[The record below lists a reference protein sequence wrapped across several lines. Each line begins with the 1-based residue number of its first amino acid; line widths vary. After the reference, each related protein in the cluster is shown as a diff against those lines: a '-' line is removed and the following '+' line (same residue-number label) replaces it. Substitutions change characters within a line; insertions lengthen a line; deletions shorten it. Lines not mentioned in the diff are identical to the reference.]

1 MQLGAE
7 IKLTTFPGLRGW
19 AGLAILSLALAGV
32 FALLLALSRTPG
44 VENILLWPLDFFNK
58 GLVIHVV
65 FSFIVWFLSVFGA
78 ILSIAT
84 VRLGGVSGL
93 LEKILLII
101 AYAST
106 VMLFAPS
113 FMNRGEATLNN
124 YIPAI
129 TDPLYYSGLVAL
141 GGSLGIMALRLLVA
155 FSTSAGRWRQPFCFG
170 ALVAAFLYLLALAV
184 FTVTGVRLAGEDF
197 SYEFN
202 EAMFWGGGHTLLYVN
217 LSLLFIAL
225 GTLLSLWTGKSC
237 SGYGKSTTI
246 AYILLAA
253 TATLGLYV
261 TLSYAPD
268 HDLYWSLFTKLQF
281 GMAIPSLLFGFPLL
295 MSIISVY
302 KTDGYLPW
310 HQPVFLCLALS
321 PIVFAAGGLLGL
333 FVDGADTR
341 TPAHYHGVIAGINL
355 SFMGLFYGL
364 FLPLMGRDLKPSRLV
379 NAQIWMYGGGQLLA
393 SLGLFMAGGYGTPRK
408 IAGEAQ
414 NLSDFG
420 AVVGMYLNGI
430 GALIAISGGVTFIW
444 MIARALLRSPQ
455 QSVETYVD
463 NKKIL

>member
-1 MQLGAE
+1 MQFGTELQ
-7 IKLTTFPGLRGW
+7 LNTSPGLRGW

-32 FALLLALSRTPG
+32 FALLLAVSRIPG
-44 VENILLWPLDFFNK
+44 VENIPMWPLDFFNK

-93 LEKILLII
+93 LEKILLVA
-101 AYAST
+101 AYASAT
-106 VMLFAPS
+106 MLFAPS

-129 TDPLYYSGLVAL
+129 TDPLYYGGLVAL

-155 FSTSAGRWRQPFCFG
+155 LSNSQGRWREPFCFG
-170 ALVAAFLYLLALAV
+170 ALVAAFLYLVALAE
-184 FTVTGVRLAGEDF
+184 FTITGVSLAGDDF

-202 EAMFWGGGHTLLYVN
+202 EALFWGGGHTLQYVN
-217 LSLLFIAL
+217 LALLFVAL
-225 GTLLSLWTGKSC
+225 GTLLSLATGGRRSI
-237 SGYGKSTTI
+237 SGRSATM
-246 AYILLAA
+246 AYLLLAA
-253 TATLGLYV
+253 TATAGIYI

-268 HDLYWSLFTKLQF
+268 HELYWSLFTDLQY
-281 GMAIPSLLFGFPLL
+281 GMALPSVLFGFPLL
-295 MSIISVY
+295 MAIISVRN
-302 KTDGYLPW
+302 TDGYLPC
-310 HQPVFLCLALS
+310 HQPAVLCLALS
-321 PIVFAAGGLLGL
+321 PIVFAVGGTLGL

-364 FLPLMGRDLKPSRLV
+364 FLPLMGRDLKPSRTV
-379 NAQIWMYGGGQLLA
+379 NAQVWMFGGGQLLA

-408 IAGEAQ
+408 TAGGAQ
-414 NLSDFG
+414 NLSDLG
-420 AVVGMYLNGI
+420 AIVGMYLNGI
-430 GALIAISGGVTFIW
+430 GALIAISGGVMFIW
-444 MIARALLRSPQ
+444 MIARALLRSPKQ
-455 QSVETYVD
+455 PVTTS
-463 NKKIL
+463 

>member
-1 MQLGAE
+1 MQLSTGPQ
-7 IKLTTFPGLRGW
+7 LTTSPRLRGW

-32 FALLLALSRTPG
+32 FALLLAISRIPG
-44 VENILLWPLDFFNK
+44 VENIPLWPLDFFNK

-84 VRLGGVSGL
+84 IRLGGVSGL
-93 LEKILLII
+93 LEKFLLVA

-129 TDPLYYSGLVAL
+129 TDPLYYGGLVTL

-155 FSTSAGRWRQPFCFG
+155 LLTGQGRWREPFCFG
-170 ALVAAFLYLLALAV
+170 ALVAAFLYVLALTEFIITAV
-184 FTVTGVRLAGEDF
+184 SLAGEDF

-202 EAMFWGGGHTLLYVN
+202 EALFWGGGHTLQYVN
-217 LSLLFIAL
+217 LALLFIAL
-225 GTLLSLWTGKSC
+225 GTLLSLGTNGRRSVSGKSA
-237 SGYGKSTTI
+237 TT
-246 AYILLAA
+246 AYLLLAA
-253 TATLGLYV
+253 TATLGIYV

-268 HDLYWSLFTKLQF
+268 HELYWSLFTNLQY
-281 GMAIPSLLFGFPLL
+281 GMALPSLFFGFPLL
-295 MSIISVY
+295 MAIISVRN
-302 KTDGYLPW
+302 TDGYLPW
-310 HQPVFLCLALS
+310 HQPAFLCLALS
-321 PIVFAAGGLLGL
+321 PIVFAVGGLLGL

-364 FLPLMGRDLKPSRLV
+364 FLPLMGRDLKPSRAV
-379 NAQIWMYGGGQLLA
+379 NAQVWMFGCGQLLA

-408 IAGEAQ
+408 AAGGDQ
-414 NLSDFG
+414 NLTEMG
-420 AVVGMYLNGI
+420 AFIGMWLNGI
-430 GALIAISGGVTFIW
+430 GALIAISGGIMFIW
-444 MIARALLRSPQ
+444 MIARALLRSHQ
-455 QSVETYVD
+455 QPNGV
-463 NKKIL
+463 L

>member
-1 MQLGAE
+1 MQLSTGPQ
-7 IKLTTFPGLRGW
+7 LTTSPRLRGW

-32 FALLLALSRTPG
+32 FALLLAISRIPG
-44 VENILLWPLDFFNK
+44 VENIPLWPLDFFNK

-93 LEKILLII
+93 LEKILLVA

-129 TDPLYYSGLVAL
+129 TDPLYYGGLVAL

-155 FSTSAGRWRQPFCFG
+155 LLTGQGRWREPFCFG
-170 ALVAAFLYLLALAV
+170 ALVAAFLYVLALTEFIITAV
-184 FTVTGVRLAGEDF
+184 SLAGEDF

-202 EAMFWGGGHTLLYVN
+202 EALFWGGGHTLQYVN
-217 LSLLFIAL
+217 LALLFVAL
-225 GTLLSLWTGKSC
+225 GTLLSLGTGGRRSV
-237 SGYGKSTTI
+237 SGRSATT
-246 AYILLAA
+246 AYLLLAA

-268 HDLYWSLFTKLQF
+268 QELYWSLFTNLQY
-281 GMAIPSLLFGFPLL
+281 GMALPSLLFGFPLL
-295 MSIISVY
+295 KAIISARDTGGHV
-302 KTDGYLPW
+302 LW
-310 HQPVFLCLALS
+310 HQPAFLCLALS

-364 FLPLMGRDLKPSRLV
+364 FLPLMGRDLKPSRAV
-379 NAQIWMYGGGQLLA
+379 NAQVWMFGGGQLIA

-408 IAGEAQ
+408 TAG
-414 NLSDFG
+414 G
-420 AVVGMYLNGI
+420 A
-430 GALIAISGGVTFIW
+430 
-444 MIARALLRSPQ
+444 
-455 QSVETYVD
+455 
-463 NKKIL
+463 